1 VSNCPSPYSG
11 CTDLKSYSSLLYEF
25 IIKSSRIYR
34 QKDCLDLC
42 IQQETINK
50 CGCFSPNFA
59 NPFSDTR
66 PCLTLNES
74 GCYSKIYLNFD
85 ATNCALDFCPL
96 ECKSIDY
103 DLTVSSIILPTL
115 NDYNLLNSS
124 SWLSFEEYRTQSVS
138 FFVYY
143 PYLEYT
149 FIEVSPSMTLAS
161 LTANLG
167 GTMSLIVSVS
177 FFTFVEII
185 ELIILILKN
194 VISNHFY

>member
-25 IIKSSRIYR
+25 IAKSSRIYR

-85 ATNCALDFCPL
+85 ATNCA
-96 ECKSIDY
+96 Y
-103 DLTVSSIILPTL
+103 
-115 NDYNLLNSS
+115 NYYNLLNSS

-149 FIEVSPSMTLAS
+149 FIEVLPYMTLAS

-194 VISNHFY
+194 VISNHFYYKRVLFSFLKF